1 MKTKNIFNLLALAMM
16 MPAMLLTTACSSDD
30 DSIINNENINKQN
43 TAKKGYALPVTVKVT
58 RQGDNATTRATYDAN
73 DMKLSF
79 SEGDQLFVKG
89 KDKSDGGAGQFAGLL
104 SWQSGGTFSG
114 TITTE
119 NPYSGTAD
127 QLFTEE
133 NDCNATLLPSG
144 YDDYD
149 YITYERA
156 EGYDDDI
163 CIYTEKAFALTK
175 KAAIEQF
182 SSMEKSSEYND
193 GFELEPRGAILNFN
207 IIGLEKN
214 KEVNVIINN
223 LGAKPM
229 EGKVTTD
236 ETGCATFA
244 IGIYTVYFHDW
255 LDILD
260 VSVGGYAIN
269 VSSSHKDPNAGSIY
283 NVTRNVA
290 LTNVTASDIGKLIGA
305 DGRIYSTQ
313 AAATTAGT
321 TAVAMIAYVGTE
333 SNCSH
338 GLAIALEDVGNGNSW
353 DNSNKNNG
361 GKTAAE
367 LCDAWNESTSTKKVT
382 GGTWRLPSII
392 DWQNIIIGCGT
403 SGTAVA
409 DPRNTY
415 MKYNGLTSYLSAAGG
430 VTLTPWYW
438 SSTEVNINIAMD
450 LNFTGGS
457 DGALFTQSSKTGQ
470 CAVRACL
477 AF

>member
-1 MKTKNIFNLLALAMM
+1 MRTKNIFKAVALAMM

-89 KDKSDGGAGQFAGLL
+89 KDNSDGGAGQFAGLL

-127 QLFTEE
+127 QLFTEA

-149 YITYERA
+149 YITYEHA

-244 IGIYTVYFHDW
+244 IGIYTVYFHDM

-269 VSSSHKDPNAGSIY
+269 VSSSHKDPDAGKIY

-338 GLAIALEDVGNGNSW
+338 GLAIALENVGNGNSW
-353 DNSNKNNG
+353 DNSNNNNG

-367 LCDAWNESTSTKKVT
+367 LCDAWNTSKAVT

-409 DPRNTY
+409 NPINTY
-415 MKYNGLTSYLSAAGG
+415 MEHEGLLKKLSAAGG
-430 VTLTPWYW
+430 ITLTSFYW
-438 SSTEVNINIAMD
+438 SSTEVNANNAMD
-450 LNFTGGS
+450 LSFNTYNASFS
-457 DGALFTQSSKTGQ
+457 YASKFGQ
-470 CAVRACL
+470 CNVRACL

>member
-1 MKTKNIFNLLALAMM
+1 MKTKTIFKTLALAMM

-73 DMKLSF
+73 EMKLSF

-89 KDKSDGGAGQFAGLL
+89 EDNSDGGAGQFAGLL

-127 QLFTEE
+127 QLFTEA

-149 YITYERA
+149 YITYEHE
-156 EGYDDDI
+156 EGYDDHI

-182 SSMEKSSEYND
+182 SSMEKSEYNN

-214 KEVNVIINN
+214 KEVDVIITN
-223 LGAKPM
+223 LGASQM

-244 IGIYTVYFHDW
+244 IGIYTGYIHET
-255 LDILD
+255 LNNLG
-260 VSVGGYAIN
+260 VSVGGYAIY
-269 VSSSHKDPNAGSIY
+269 VSSSHKSPEAGRIY
-283 NVTRNVA
+283 NVTRSVA
-290 LTNVTASDIGKLIGA
+290 STPAARALSEATTDDIGKIAGA
-305 DGRIYSTQ
+305 DGNIYDD
-313 AAATTAGT
+313 AAAASAAST
-321 TAVAMIAYVGTE
+321 TAVAMITYVGEDTYDD
-333 SNCSH
+333 NYKK
-338 GLAIALEDVGNGNSW
+338 GLAITLADESSTMNWSTA
-353 DNSNKNNG
+353 KTTCE
-361 GKTAAE
+361 GKTA
-367 LCDAWNESTSTKKVT
+367 VT
-382 GGTWRLPSII
+382 GAKWCLPSDYQWYQMLGANGGEQGKWSGLNTTITSA
-392 DWQNIIIGCGT
+392 GGT
-403 SGTAVA
+403 GLQSGQGYWTSSEAYSGTA
-409 DPRNTY
+409 Y
-415 MKYNGLTSYLSAAGG
+415 YLYIMGD
-430 VTLTPWYW
+430 VN
-438 SSTEVNINIAMD
+438 STATI
-450 LNFTGGS
+450 LNDTE
-457 DGALFTQSSKTGQ
+457 DNNKR
-470 CAVRACL
+470 VRACL
-477 AF
+477 VF